1 MDKCYLSVN
10 GEREPL
16 NPISFD
22 YNNNRTR
29 VAYNSLLKSVGIDSH
44 DDRDI
49 GLALYDF
56 IDGSFI
62 IGFDRTIDKCNRFH
76 THVTN
81 GGSIHLFLKLHTNL
95 TNTIR
100 VIVYSSYS
108 SYLTFDK
115 NYNAYTQSF

>member
-1 MDKCYLSVN
+1 MDKCYLLVN

-16 NPISFD
+16 NPIRFD
-22 YNNNRTR
+22 ASNNRTR
-29 VAYNSLLKSVGIDSH
+29 AAYSSLLQSVGIDNY

-49 GLALYDF
+49 GLNLYDF
-56 IDGSFI
+56 INGCFI

-76 THVTN
+76 THPMS
-81 GGSIHLFLKLHTNL
+81 GGSIDLYLKLHTNL
-95 TNTIR
+95 TESIR

-115 NYNAYTQSF
+115 NYNAYTQGF